1 MSKYVFVSDQFCEDG
16 FVGGGEKCSQEL
28 INVLI
33 GQGHTVQNIY
43 SFFCSPDFI
52 NSSDADFFI
61 VSNFIG
67 LPKESYDYLRNYKYF
82 IYEHDHKYL
91 KSRDPSIFENYIAPK
106 SSIIN
111 YDFYKNAYKILC
123 QSSLH
128 KKIIE
133 LNLELNNIDSCVNF
147 WSEKDLLNLEAF
159 HRNEKKYQACF
170 ADHVYHEKNSV
181 ESEKFCID
189 NNYKYIKIPFQT
201 PHKDF
206 CEILSYSEKFVFFP
220 KVLETLSRVCVE
232 AKCLNADII
241 GNSNISYLSESWF
254 NLKGLD
260 LINFLRHSKLESVKK
275 FES

>member
-1 MSKYVFVSDQFCEDG
+1 MKYTFISDQFCEDG
-16 FVGGGEKCSQEL
+16 FSGGGEKCNQEL
-28 INVLI
+28 INILI
-33 GQGHTVQNIY
+33 SQGHSVQNIY
-43 SFFCSPDFI
+43 PFFCSPDFI
-52 NSSDADFFI
+52 NSCNADFFI
-61 VSNFIG
+61 LGNFLT
-67 LPKESYDYLRNYKYF
+67 LPKESLEELSKHKYF

-91 KSRDPSIFENYIAPK
+91 ATRDPSVFKNYIAPK

-133 LNLELNNIDSCVNF
+133 LNLGLNNIDTCVNF
-147 WSEKDLLNLEAF
+147 WSENDLLNLEKF
-159 HRNEKKYQACF
+159 HKNDKKYEACF
-170 ADHVYHEKNSV
+170 ADHIYPQKNSI
-181 ESEKFCID
+181 ESESFCIN
-189 NNYKYIKIPFQT
+189 NNYNYIKIPYQT

-206 CEILSYSEKFVFFP
+206 CEIVSSSETFIFFP

-241 GNSNISYLSESWF
+241 GNSNISYLSEPWF

-260 LINFLRHSKLESVKK
+260 LINFLRNSKMESVKK